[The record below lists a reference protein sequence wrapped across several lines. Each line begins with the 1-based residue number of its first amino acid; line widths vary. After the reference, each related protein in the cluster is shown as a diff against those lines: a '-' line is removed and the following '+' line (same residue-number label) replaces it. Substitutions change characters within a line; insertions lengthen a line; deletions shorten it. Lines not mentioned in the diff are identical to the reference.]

1 MSSYRSPSLRD
12 TAREGDVFP
21 SGDDDV
27 FRSERVTPHHRLPDV
42 PLGPLPDLNPR
53 HVRPGVEV
61 TLQLEVDS
69 RLLLGELLHL
79 VTIELSDLAP
89 RVERSYEGGILL
101 ARPVLV
107 GEGERIL
114 RELLGTVGEGEVTV
128 QTQPGVVK
136 PKPHE
141 GEQEVD
147 LLVDLRDGV
156 PDVLLIVSI
165 VVTAAPLGEG
175 VELVLP
181 DLVEP
186 VRRDARLLVS
196 EVVWTEGRIVE

>member
-1 MSSYRSPSLRD
+1 MVSYRPPGCGDPAS
-12 TAREGDVFP
+12 EGDIFP
-21 SGDDDV
+21 CCDDDV
-27 FRSERVTPHHRLPDV
+27 FWPEGVAADHRLPDV
-42 PLGPLPDLNPR
+42 PLGPLPDLNAR
-53 HVRPGVEV
+53 LVSSGVEIP
-61 TLQLEVDS
+61 LQLEVNS
-69 RLLLGELLHL
+69 GLLLGKLVHL
-79 VTIELSDLAP
+79 VAVELSDLTAG
-89 RVERSYEGGILL
+89 VEGGDEGGILL
-101 ARPVLV
+101 SRPFLV
-107 GEGERIL
+107 GKFQRIL

-136 PKPHE
+136 PEPHE